1 MTTKFYD
8 RLSNDLTQLLENPI
22 DYNVKIEVGEEP
34 ASQIFEVHSYI
45 LQSRSPYFKKKF
57 NESPFNES
65 HVKDLKMPNISTK
78 VFNVIIKYIYGGT
91 ISLEKLENSDIFD
104 ILITSRELDLDE
116 LVEYLQTHL
125 STNNASWLRL
135 NFAHVY
141 QTSFLKNFE
150 IIQKFCNNII
160 AKHPDTIFESE
171 NFNSLPEDVL
181 ISIIRLDDLQLEE
194 DKIWDYVI
202 QWGKDKIRIYQQIL
216 MNGQQV
222 FNKLYPYQ
230 QLFEPKLWLDINA
243 KFLAPNNPISST
255 ILPPRN
261 TFDIIQK
268 FCNNIIAKHPDTIF
282 ESENFNSL
290 PEDVLISIIRLDDL
304 QLEEDK
310 IWDYVI
316 QWGKDKIRIYQQ
328 ILMNGQQ
335 VFNKLYPY
343 QQLFEPKL
351 WLDINAKF
359 LAPNN
364 PISSTILPPR
374 NTFDVTLP
382 TRTTTPISSNII
394 TDEHALEISSWID
407 RKETPYTE
415 NNPYGFKLLVRGS
428 KDGFDVK
435 TILEI
440 CDKVSNTVIVL
451 KVEGTGEIIGGYN
464 PLEIY
469 NNNIYGQWYYSE
481 DSFAFSLKTENLK
494 NSIVS
499 RVTNF
504 DQAIFYCSGYSY
516 FQFGRILWLR
526 GNLKT
531 GKESR
536 CHTEHYEKKIRSNAD
551 GFSVEEFEVF
561 KVSPKK

>member
-8 RLSNDLTQLLENPI
+8 RLSNDLTQLLENPT
-22 DYNVKIEVGEEP
+22 DYNITIKVGE
-34 ASQIFEVHSYI
+34 ASVSQIFKVHSYI
-45 LQSRSPYFKKKF
+45 LQSRSPYLKKKF
-57 NESPFNES
+57 NESPFNEN
-65 HVKDLKMPNISTK
+65 HVKELKMPNISTK
-78 VFNVIIKYIYGGT
+78 VFNVILNYIYGGT
-91 ISLEKLENSDIFD
+91 ISLEKLENSIIFD
-104 ILITSRELDLDE
+104 LLIASHELDLDE

-125 STNNASWLRL
+125 STNSGSWLRL

-141 QTSFLKNFE
+141 QTSFQKNFK

-160 AKHPDTIFESE
+160 AKYPDTIFESE

-202 QWGKDKIRIYQQIL
+202 QWGKDKNSDLPANLNEWTSNHFLTLKTTLKNCFPHIRY
-216 MNGQQV
+216 
-222 FNKLYPYQ
+222 FN
-230 QLFEPKLWLDINA
+230 
-243 KFLAPNNPISST
+243 ISS
-255 ILPPRN
+255 
-261 TFDIIQK
+261 
-268 FCNNIIAKHPDTIF
+268 
-282 ESENFNSL
+282 E
-290 PEDVLISIIRLDDL
+290 
-304 QLEEDK
+304 
-310 IWDYVI
+310 
-316 QWGKDKIRIYQQ
+316 
-328 ILMNGQQ
+328 Q

-415 NNPYGFKLLVRGS
+415 NNPYELELLVRGS

-435 TILEI
+435 TFYEI
-440 CDKVSNTVIVL
+440 CDNVSNTVVVV
-451 KVEGTGEIIGGYN
+451 KVEDTGEIIGGYN
-464 PLEIY
+464 PLEIL
-469 NNNIYGQWYYSE
+469 NNGSGWCYSQ

-494 NSIVS
+494 NSFVS
-499 RVTNF
+499 RVKSFNH
-504 DQAIFYCSGYSY
+504 AIYYNPGSQKL
-516 FQFGRILWLR
+516 QFGDVLNLR
-526 GNLKT
+526 GNLMTTKNSYCGT
-531 GKESR
+531 YY
-536 CHTEHYEKKIRSNAD
+536 YENQIRSYKEK
-551 GFSVEEFEVF
+551 FSVEEFEVF